1 MDFYAIKRK
10 VIKDDGYE
18 VEAFREDIKLACM
31 DECGFTEQQ
40 THLLLD
46 AISFK
51 PDFPSAWL
59 AEDVQNA
66 MYKIRSAM
74 NMEVC
79 KQ

>member
-1 MDFYAIKRK
+1 MDFYTIKRK
-10 VIKDDGYE
+10 VIKDEGYE
-18 VEAFREDIKLACM
+18 VETFREDITLACM

-46 AISFK
+46 AINFK
-51 PDFPSAWL
+51 PEYTSAYT